1 MYRSHLLQLEDMLG
15 EVILQLLIGV
25 VDAELLEAIPFKV
38 LKSEDV

>member
-38 LKSEDV
+38 LKSKDV